1 MEKNENEIE
10 RLKSLG
16 ILITTSKDII
26 ESKLKN
32 VTNFC
37 VQHKEV
43 GNPNF
48 WEITELVLARNVLK
62 TVEIELPEYAA
73 YKFNLYGPYAEKTY
87 TTYTT
92 DEMVQMILDSKK
104 DCIADYF
111 TFVPETMGLYE
122 AAVNGS
128 LVPTT
133 ASEFSL
139 VQKCMSVSFYVY
151 NTIRRGDCDIT
162 TDKETNRAMAEPNYL
177 YDNENESK
185 DMVSWYRGASDE
197 LKALA
202 APVFQYLKEHSVPTV
217 QSYFDSVLSEEKES
231 DNGYGG
237 KR

>member
-16 ILITTSKDII
+16 KLIITSKDII
-26 ESKLKN
+26 KGNLQD
-32 VTNFC
+32 VTNWC
-37 VQHKEV
+37 VDHKEV

-48 WEITELVLARNVLK
+48 FQIMELLLARNVLK
-62 TVEIELPEYAA
+62 TAEIKLPKYAT
-73 YKFNLYGPYAEKTY
+73 YKLGMYGPYPDK
-87 TTYTT
+87 TYTT

-139 VQKCMSVSFYVY
+139 VQKCMAVSFYVY

-162 TDKETNRAMAEPNYL
+162 TDKETNRAKAEPNYL
-177 YDNENESK
+177 YDNISESK
-185 DMVSWYRGASDE
+185 DMVFWYRGASDE

>member
-16 ILITTSKDII
+16 KLVTTSKGII
-26 ESKLKN
+26 EDKLQK
-32 VTNFC
+32 VTNYC
-37 VQHKEV
+37 IEHKEV

-48 WEITELVLARNVLK
+48 WEIMELLLARNVLK
-62 TVEIELPEYAA
+62 TVEIKLPEYTT
-73 YKFNLYGPYAEKTY
+73 YKWSLYGPYAGKTY
-87 TTYTT
+87 NT
-92 DEMVQMILDSKK
+92 DDTIQMILDSKK

-151 NTIRRGDCDIT
+151 NTIRRGGCDIT
-162 TDKETNRAMAEPNYL
+162 TDKETNRAMAKPNYL
-177 YDNENESK
+177 YDNEFESK
-185 DMVSWYRGASDE
+185 DMVSWYREASDE
-197 LKALA
+197 LKALT
-202 APVFQYLKEHSVPTV
+202 APVFQFLKEHSVPTV
-217 QSYFDSVLSEEKES
+217 QSYFDSVLNEEKES

>member
-16 ILITTSKDII
+16 KLVTTSKGII
-26 ESKLKN
+26 EDKLQK
-32 VTNFC
+32 VTNYC
-37 VQHKEV
+37 IEHKEV

-48 WEITELVLARNVLK
+48 WEIMELLLARNVLK
-62 TVEIELPEYAA
+62 TVEIKLPKYAT
-73 YKFNLYGPYAEKTY
+73 YEWTMYGLCTDKTH
-87 TTYTT
+87 TT
-92 DEMVQMILDSKK
+92 DDMIQMILDSKK

-177 YDNENESK
+177 YDNEFESK
-185 DMVSWYRGASDE
+185 DMVSWYREASDE

-202 APVFQYLKEHSVPTV
+202 APVFQFLKEHSVPTV

>member
-10 RLKSLG
+10 RLKSIG
-16 ILITTSKDII
+16 NLITTSKDII

-62 TVEIELPEYAA
+62 TVEIELPEYKA
-73 YKFNLYGPYAEKTY
+73 YKLNMYGPYVEK
-87 TTYTT
+87 TYTT

-151 NTIRRGDCDIT
+151 NTIRRGDHDIT
-162 TDKETNRAMAEPNYL
+162 TDKETNRAMAEPDYL
-177 YDNENESK
+177 YDNIFESNE
-185 DMVSWYRGASDE
+185 MVSWYREASDE